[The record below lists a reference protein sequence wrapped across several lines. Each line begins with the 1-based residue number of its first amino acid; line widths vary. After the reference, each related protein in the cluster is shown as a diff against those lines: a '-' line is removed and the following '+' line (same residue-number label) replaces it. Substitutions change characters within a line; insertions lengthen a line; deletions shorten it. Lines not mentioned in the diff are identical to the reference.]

1 MIETI
6 DRRQRSTGVCW
17 TNRGSG
23 ARPYIQ
29 KMSLLEV
36 TIIPGQLKLYD
47 ERQLSLLEVRYKILR
62 KTKCL
67 PPTIACLVNNALL
80 CRQRSTG
87 VCWTLFEIDIS
98 HLANLSM
105 YYIGD

>member
-36 TIIPGQLKLYD
+36 MIIPGQLKLCE
-47 ERQLSLLEVRYKILR
+47 ERQLSLLEVR
-62 KTKCL
+62 
-67 PPTIACLVNNALL
+67 
-80 CRQRSTG
+80 
-87 VCWTLFEIDIS
+87 
-98 HLANLSM
+98 
-105 YYIGD
+105 